1 MTLRERAI
9 ALAER
14 LNIAADE
21 RDIEEIE
28 RELEAVADEEYRID
42 WGAGCKTGI
51 RHGEHLADL
60 RLIEN
65 LVARQMERR
74 RST

>member
-14 LNIAADE
+14 LNIAADD
-21 RDIEEIE
+21 RDIEEIAK
-28 RELEAVADEEYRID
+28 ELEAVADEEFDAACTRAL
-42 WGAGCKTGI
+42 GAFMKELDAALEARCK
-51 RHGEHLADL
+51 
-60 RLIEN
+60 
-65 LVARQMERR
+65 RR